1 LSVFREEFDMQSYRS
16 IAEILQDV
24 IGDVQEI
31 IRSEFRLAKAETRVE
46 VSKAAKSSGIVAAGI
61 VLGFYALGF
70 LLLTTMFG
78 LEVALAPWLSAL
90 IVALALTT
98 LTTVLLI
105 LGRSRIKQ
113 IHIPEETVRTLKEN
127 MQCVKRQA
135 K

>member
-1 LSVFREEFDMQSYRS
+1 MQSYRP

-24 IGDVQEI
+24 IGDLQEI
-31 IRSEFRLAKAETRVE
+31 IRSELRLAKAETRDE
-46 VSKAAKSSGIVAAGI
+46 VSKAAKSSGIVASGI

-70 LLLTTMFG
+70 LFLTTMFG

-90 IVALALTT
+90 IVALALTA
-98 LTTVLLI
+98 LTTVLVI
-105 LGRSRIKQ
+105 LGRSRMKQ

>member
-1 LSVFREEFDMQSYRS
+1 MQSDSS

-31 IRSEFRLAKAETRVE
+31 LRSELRLAKAETRVE
-46 VSKAAKSSGIVAAGI
+46 VSKAAKSRGIVAAGI

-78 LEVALAPWLSAL
+78 LEVALAPWLSTL
-90 IVALALTT
+90 IVALALTA
-98 LTTVLLI
+98 LTTVLVI
-105 LGRSRIKQ
+105 LGRSRMKQ
-113 IHIPEETVRTLKEN
+113 IHIPEKTVRTLKEN
-127 MQCVKRQA
+127 MQWVKRQA